1 MNWEFIELLTLQVLN
16 LPSFADRKISGP
28 LTRIMNPL
36 IGAIPKCPKGK
47 LLHLRANL
55 YKFCST
61 MSNCPSVAQQ
71 NMWRLSASPVTGF
84 CSEVMVAPPRG
95 VSAWVSPNGVG
106 SELQGLWR
114 TVI

>member
-28 LTRIMNPL
+28 LTRIMN
-36 IGAIPKCPKGK
+36 
-47 LLHLRANL
+47 L

-71 NMWRLSASPVTGF
+71 NMWRLSASPVTWF